1 MSAVNIPWAALV
13 ALGSAV
19 AAIITALWAKL
30 RAVEVERKDWIDR
43 WAAEVKRSPQD
54 DPQEWEEKTDI
65 RNRRKDILEQFEE
78 EKKRRRKEEDDRL
91 RAYVDGQSTP
101 PRFRR

>member
-1 MSAVNIPWAALV
+1 MGAVSIPWAALV

-30 RAVEVERKDWIDR
+30 RQVERARDEWTER

-54 DPQEWEEKTDI
+54 DSDLEEKTDI
-65 RNRRKDILEQFEE
+65 RNRRKDILKQFEE
-78 EKKRRRKEEDDRL
+78 DKKRRRKEEDDRL